1 MSVVF
6 SVDAPY
12 RGSYELHRLTYG
24 SGGPSVAIVAGLH
37 GNELNGIHAVN
48 LLNKMLQVQ
57 RPKGTVH
64 LFPLVNT
71 FGADQATKRWP
82 YDDQDI
88 NHNFPGDPDGSVVQR
103 IAHAIFESTEADV
116 CVDVHSGAPHVR
128 ELPQVRAPMG
138 GEELE
143 LARALKLPVVWRRP
157 GIRLEPTGLIGAW
170 RAAGRNALHIVGGR
184 GITLDNRHATTMAN
198 GLFNLLGHLGVCTAM
213 DMGGMAVSADV
224 THAEVET
231 HRASCGGFFV
241 AEVRVGGEVEAGH
254 LLGYIQSPVGGEGLD
269 EVRAGRRGV
278 VMTVRAYPMIHAQ
291 ELLVRVA
298 GTNTGQ

>member
-1 MSVVF
+1 MSVIF
-6 SVDAPY
+6 SIDAPY
-12 RGSYELHRLTYG
+12 RGQYELHRLTYG

-48 LLNKMLQVQ
+48 LLNKMLRVQ

-88 NHNFPGDPDGSVVQR
+88 NHAFPGDPDGSVVQR
-103 IAHAIFESTEADV
+103 IAHALFAATDAELCI
-116 CVDVHSGAPHVR
+116 DVHSGAPHVR

-143 LARALKLPVVWRRP
+143 LARAMKLPVVWRRP

-170 RAAGRNALHIVGGR
+170 RAAGRKALHVVGGR

-198 GLFNLLGHLGVCTAM
+198 GLANLLGHLGI
-213 DMGGMAVSADV
+213 SAGLDSTMEIAGDV
-224 THAEVET
+224 THAEVEA

-241 AEVRVGGEVEAGH
+241 AEVRVGDLVKPGH
-254 LLGYIQSPVGGEGLD
+254 LLGYIQSPIGGERLD
-269 EVRAGRRGV
+269 EVRAACTGV
-278 VMTVRAYPMIHAQ
+278 VMTIRAYPMIHAQ

-298 GTNTGQ
+298 GTK

>member
-1 MSVVF
+1 MSIVF
-6 SVDAPY
+6 SIDAPY
-12 RGSYELHRLTYG
+12 RGQYELHRLTYG

-48 LLNKMLQVQ
+48 MLNKMLRVQ

-88 NHNFPGDPDGSVVQR
+88 NHAFPGDPDGSVVQR
-103 IAHAIFESTEADV
+103 IAHALFESTDAEL
-116 CVDVHSGAPHVR
+116 CIDVHSGAPHVR

-143 LARALKLPVVWRRP
+143 LARAMKLPVVWRRP

-170 RAAGRNALHIVGGR
+170 RAAGRKALHVVGGR

-198 GLFNLLGHLGVCTAM
+198 GLANLLGHLGISANMDSPMETA
-213 DMGGMAVSADV
+213 GDV
-224 THAEVET
+224 THADVDA

-241 AEVRVGGEVEAGH
+241 AEVRVGDLVKPGH
-254 LLGYIQSPVGGEGLD
+254 LLGYIQSPIGGERLD
-269 EVRAGRRGV
+269 EIRASRTGV
-278 VMTVRAYPMIHAQ
+278 VMTIRAYPMIHAQ

-298 GTNTGQ
+298 ATP

>member
-1 MSVVF
+1 LFF
-6 SVDAPY
+6 SIDAPY
-12 RGSYELHRLTYG
+12 RGQYELHRLTYG

-48 LLNKMLQVQ
+48 MLNKMLRVQ

-88 NHNFPGDPDGSVVQR
+88 NHAFPGDPDGSVVQR
-103 IAHAIFESTEADV
+103 IAHALFESTDAEL
-116 CVDVHSGAPHVR
+116 CIDVHSGAPHVR

-143 LARALKLPVVWRRP
+143 LARAMKLPVVWRRP

-170 RAAGRNALHIVGGR
+170 RAAGRKALHVVGGR

-198 GLFNLLGHLGVCTAM
+198 GLANLLGHLGISANM
-213 DMGGMAVSADV
+213 DSPMEIAGDV
-224 THAEVET
+224 THADVEA

-241 AEVRVGGEVEAGH
+241 AEVRVGDLVKPGH
-254 LLGYIQSPVGGEGLD
+254 LLGYIQSPIGGERLD
-269 EVRAGRRGV
+269 EIRASRTGV
-278 VMTVRAYPMIHAQ
+278 VMTIRAYPMIHAQ

-298 GTNTGQ
+298 ATP

>member
-6 SVDAPY
+6 SIDAPY
-12 RGSYELHRLTYG
+12 RGRYELHRLTYG
-24 SGGPSVAIVAGLH
+24 AGGPSVAIVAGLH

-48 LLNKMLQVQ
+48 LLNKMLRVQ

-88 NHNFPGDPDGSVVQR
+88 NHAFPGDPDGSVVQR
-103 IAHAIFESTEADV
+103 IAHALFEASDADL
-116 CVDVHSGAPHVR
+116 CIDVHSGAPHVR

-138 GEELE
+138 GEELA
-143 LARALKLPVVWRRP
+143 LARAMKLPVVWRRP
-157 GIRLEPTGLIGAW
+157 GIRLEPTGLVGAW

-198 GLFNLLGHLGVCTAM
+198 GLANLLGHLGISAHM
-213 DMGGMAVSADV
+213 DSPMSIIGDV
-224 THAEVET
+224 THANVET

-241 AEVRVGGEVEAGH
+241 AEVRVGDLVKPGH
-254 LLGYIQSPVGGEGLD
+254 LLGYIQSPVGGERLD
-269 EVRAGRRGV
+269 EVRALCSGV

-298 GTNTGQ
+298 GTT

>member
-1 MSVVF
+1 VSVVF
-6 SVDAPY
+6 SIDAPY
-12 RGSYELHRLTYG
+12 RGQYELHRLTYG

-48 LLNKMLQVQ
+48 MLNKMLRVQ

-88 NHNFPGDPDGSVVQR
+88 NHAFPGDPDGSVVQR
-103 IAHAIFESTEADV
+103 IAHALFESTDAEL
-116 CVDVHSGAPHVR
+116 CIDVHSGAPHVR

-143 LARALKLPVVWRRP
+143 LARAMKLPVVWRRP

-170 RAAGRNALHIVGGR
+170 RAAGRKALHVVGGR

-198 GLFNLLGHLGVCTAM
+198 GLANLLGHLGISANMDSPMETA
-213 DMGGMAVSADV
+213 GDV
-224 THAEVET
+224 THADVDA

-241 AEVRVGGEVEAGH
+241 AEVRVGDMVKPGH
-254 LLGYIQSPVGGEGLD
+254 LLGYIQSPIGGERLD
-269 EVRAGRRGV
+269 EIRAARTGV
-278 VMTVRAYPMIHAQ
+278 VMTIRAYPMIHAQ

-298 GTNTGQ
+298 ATP

>member
-6 SVDAPY
+6 SIDAPY
-12 RGSYELHRLTYG
+12 RGRYELHRLTYG

-48 LLNKMLQVQ
+48 LLNKMLRVQ

-88 NHNFPGDPDGSVVQR
+88 NHSFPGDPDGPVAQR
-103 IAHAIFESTEADV
+103 IAHALFEASDADL
-116 CVDVHSGAPHVR
+116 CIDVHSGAPHVR
-128 ELPQVRAPMG
+128 EIPQVRAPMG

-143 LARALKLPVVWRRP
+143 LARAMKLPVVWRRP

-170 RAAGRNALHIVGGR
+170 RAAGRKALHVVGGR

-198 GLFNLLGHLGVCTAM
+198 GLANLLGHLGI
-213 DMGGMAVSADV
+213 SANLDSPMTVIGDV
-224 THAEVET
+224 THSDVET

-241 AEVRVGGEVEAGH
+241 AEVRVGDRVEPGH
-254 LLGYIQSPVGGEGLD
+254 LLGYIQSPVGGERLD
-269 EVRAGRRGV
+269 EVRSSVTGV
-278 VMTVRAYPMIHAQ
+278 VMTIRAYPMIHSQ

-298 GTNTGQ
+298 GTK

>member
-1 MSVVF
+1 MTVIF
-6 SVDAPY
+6 SIDAPY
-12 RGSYELHRLTYG
+12 RGRYELHRLTYG
-24 SGGPSVAIVAGLH
+24 SGSPSISVVAGLH
-37 GNELNGIHAVN
+37 GNELNGIHSVN
-48 LLNKMLQVQ
+48 LLNKMLRVQ

-71 FGADQATKRWP
+71 FGADQAQKRWP
-82 YDDQDI
+82 FDDQDI
-88 NHNFPGDPDGSVVQR
+88 NHAFPGDADGSVVQR
-103 IAHAIFESTEADV
+103 IAHALFQATDTDV

-157 GIRLEPTGLIGAW
+157 GIRLEPTGLVGAW
-170 RAAGRNALHIVGGR
+170 RAVGRRALHVVGGR

-198 GLFNLLGHLGVCTAM
+198 GLSNLLGHMGICRAM
-213 DMGGMAVSADV
+213 DMGGAGTLADV
-224 THAEVET
+224 THAQVET

-241 AEVRVGGEVEAGH
+241 AEVRVGDEVKPGH
-254 LLGYIQSPVGGEGLD
+254 LLGYIQSPMGGERMD
-269 EVRAGRRGV
+269 EVRAGRAGI
-278 VMTVRAYPMIHAQ
+278 VMTVRAYPMIHSQ

-298 GTNTGQ
+298 GTS

>member
-6 SVDAPY
+6 SIDAPY
-12 RGSYELHRLTYG
+12 RGQYELHRLTYG

-48 LLNKMLQVQ
+48 MLNKMLRVQ

-88 NHNFPGDPDGSVVQR
+88 NHAFPGDPDGSVVQR
-103 IAHAIFESTEADV
+103 IAHALFESTDAEL
-116 CVDVHSGAPHVR
+116 CIDVHSGAPHVR

-143 LARALKLPVVWRRP
+143 LARAMKLPVVWRRP

-170 RAAGRNALHIVGGR
+170 RAAGRKALHVVGGR

-198 GLFNLLGHLGVCTAM
+198 GLANLLGHLGISANM
-213 DMGGMAVSADV
+213 DSPMEIAGDV
-224 THAEVET
+224 THADVEA

-241 AEVRVGGEVEAGH
+241 AEVRVGDLVKPGH
-254 LLGYIQSPVGGEGLD
+254 LLGYIQSPIGGERLD
-269 EVRAGRRGV
+269 EIRASRTGV
-278 VMTVRAYPMIHAQ
+278 VMTIRAYPMIHAQ

-298 GTNTGQ
+298 ATP